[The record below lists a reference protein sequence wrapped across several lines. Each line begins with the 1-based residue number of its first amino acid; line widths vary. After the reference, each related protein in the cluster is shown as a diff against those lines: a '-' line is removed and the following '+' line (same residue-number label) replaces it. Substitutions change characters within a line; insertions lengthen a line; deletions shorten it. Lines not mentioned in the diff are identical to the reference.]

1 MTDEI
6 TLDSQALEE
15 FKAWLVDNYNEDV
28 YYQLKDYLT
37 PYENY
42 SQAMDY
48 FLENLHGNVVW
59 QQVT

>member
-1 MTDEI
+1 MTNKI

-15 FKAWLVDNYNEDV
+15 FKAWLIDQYNEDV
-28 YYQLKDYLT
+28 YYQLKDYLA

-48 FLENLHGNVVW
+48 FLENLHGGVVW
-59 QQVT
+59 EQVK